1 MKKNEKKG
9 FTLVELLGVI
19 VILGI
24 IAMIAVPTIN
34 TALNYSRKKAYDE
47 QINTIENTA
56 QTYMSKNSLKLPSQT
71 EGSSCGVSVQ
81 TLQQEG
87 LLTSDD
93 IENPKYRKNSEEEE
107 ESFETFDGCVIITYT
122 NNKYKY
128 EYENSTCTNE
138 C

>member
-1 MKKNEKKG
+1 MKKG

-34 TALNYSRKKAYDE
+34 NALNTSRDKAYDE

-56 QTYMSKNSLKLPSQT
+56 RSYMSKNSLKLPSQT
-71 EGSSCGVSVQ
+71 EGSKCCVSVN
-81 TLQQEG
+81 TLQKAG
-87 LLTSDD
+87 LLSSDD
-93 IENPKYRKNSEEEE
+93 IENPKYKKDSTDSEEN
-107 ESFETFDGCVIITYT
+107 FENFNGSVIITFT

-128 EYENSTCTNE
+128 EYTKSACTPTC
-138 C
+138 